1 MKWVKINKTVIVGKG
16 TTITY
21 RLEGTP
27 YTVESR
33 KRPIPHTN
41 GVGTWDHTSYFVL
54 KDGVEVAEKHTL
66 GRAKEYA
73 EALHNGIEAVAKGDL
88 IRR

>member
-1 MKWVKINKTVIVGKG
+1 MKWVKTNKVVKG
-16 TTITY
+16 SGETTITY

-33 KRPIPHTN
+33 KRPIPHAN
-41 GVGTWDHTSYFVL
+41 RAGSWSFKLYFVL

-66 GRAKEYA
+66 GQAKEFA
-73 EALHNGIEAVAKGDL
+73 EYLQKYTREVTTE
-88 IRR
+88 

>member
-1 MKWVKINKTVIVGKG
+1 MTVKWAKIGKLVSAALG

-33 KRPIPHTN
+33 KRPIPHAN
-41 GVGTWDHTSYFVL
+41 RSGTWDHTSYFVR
-54 KDGVEVAEKHTL
+54 KDGVDVAEKHTL
-66 GRAKEYA
+66 RAAKEYA
-73 EALHNGIEAVAKGDL
+73 EALYNGGGEVQRDG
-88 IRR
+88 

>member
-1 MKWVKINKTVIVGKG
+1 MKWIMTGKKAIVGQG

-33 KRPIPHTN
+33 KRAIPHAN
-41 GVGTWDHTSYFVL
+41 RSGTWDHTSYFVL
-54 KDGVEVAEKHTL
+54 KDGQEVAEKMTL
-66 GRAKEYA
+66 GKAKEYA
-73 EALHNGIEAVAKGDL
+73 EEVASE
-88 IRR
+88 

>member
-1 MKWVKINKTVIVGKG
+1 MKWIKTGKLVRAFES

-27 YTVESR
+27 YTVESQ
-33 KRPIPHTN
+33 KRPIPHAN
-41 GVGTWDHTSYFVL
+41 RAGSWSFTSYFVH

-66 GRAKEYA
+66 RAAKDFAETLYQDERKEA
-73 EALHNGIEAVAKGDL
+73 T
-88 IRR
+88 

>member
-1 MKWVKINKTVIVGKG
+1 MLKWIKTDKKVIVGKG
-16 TTITY
+16 TTIITY

-41 GVGTWDHTSYFVL
+41 DVGTWDHTSYFVL
-54 KDGVEVAEKHTL
+54 RDGVEIAEKHTL
-66 GRAKEYA
+66 GRAKEFA
-73 EALHNGIEAVAKGDL
+73 EYLQKYTREAE
-88 IRR
+88 

>member
-33 KRPIPHTN
+33 KRPIPHAN
-41 GVGTWDHTSYFVL
+41 RAGTWDHTSYFVL
-54 KDGVEVAEKHTL
+54 KDGAEVAEKHTL

-73 EALHNGIEAVAKGDL
+73 EALNMGAAAESDL
-88 IRR
+88 SRP

>member
-27 YTVESR
+27 YTIESR

-73 EALHNGIEAVAKGDL
+73 EMLNGVSREVKW
-88 IRR
+88 

>member
-1 MKWVKINKTVIVGKG
+1 MKWIKTCRTVSVSQG

-33 KRPIPHTN
+33 KRPIPHAN
-41 GVGTWDHTSYFVL
+41 RSGTWDHTSYFVL
-54 KDGVEVAEKHTL
+54 RDGVEVAEKHTL

-73 EALHNGIEAVAKGDL
+73 EAMCNGNGEVTGHA
-88 IRR
+88 

>member
-1 MKWVKINKTVIVGKG
+1 MRRWIKIGRLMTAEG

-33 KRPIPHTN
+33 KRYIPHAN
-41 GVGTWDHTSYFVL
+41 RSGTWAYTSYFVL
-54 KDGVEVAEKHTL
+54 KDGVEVVEKHSL
-66 GRAKEYA
+66 GFAKEYA
-73 EALHNGIEAVAKGDL
+73 DEMLTRDTEVKET
-88 IRR
+88 

>member
-1 MKWVKINKTVIVGKG
+1 MNVKKWIKIGKRVSPTNG

-33 KRPIPHTN
+33 KRHIPHAN
-41 GVGTWDHTSYFVL
+41 RGGTWDHTSYFVL
-54 KDGVEVAEKHTL
+54 RDGAEVAEKHAL
-66 GRAKEYA
+66 GFAKEFA
-73 EALHNGIEAVAKGDL
+73 EALQQKGED
-88 IRR
+88 

>member
-1 MKWVKINKTVIVGKG
+1 MKWTKINKMIKG
-16 TTITY
+16 NGETTITY

-41 GVGTWDHTSYFVL
+41 RPGTWSFTSYIVL
-54 KDGVEVAEKHTL
+54 KDGMEIAEKHAL
-66 GRAKEYA
+66 GYAKEFA
-73 EALHNGIEAVAKGDL
+73 EMMFTEEEH
-88 IRR
+88 

>member
-1 MKWVKINKTVIVGKG
+1 MMKWIKAGKTVIVGKG
-16 TTITY
+16 TTTTY

-33 KRPIPHTN
+33 KRPIPHAN

-54 KDGVEVAEKHTL
+54 KDGAEVAEKFTL

-73 EALHNGIEAVAKGDL
+73 EMLNGENLEVMDDA
-88 IRR
+88 